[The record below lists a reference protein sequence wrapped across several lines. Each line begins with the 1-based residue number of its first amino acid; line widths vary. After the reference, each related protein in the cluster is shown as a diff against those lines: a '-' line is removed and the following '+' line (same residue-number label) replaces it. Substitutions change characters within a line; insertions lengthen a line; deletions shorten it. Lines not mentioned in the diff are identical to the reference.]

1 MTRSDH
7 PGHGKVINSRG
18 GTGTTEAYNGDRMKD
33 ALRHAVRV
41 VALLNLAYFGI
52 EFSVALLIGSVSLF
66 ADSIDFLEDASI
78 NALILLALAWSAPN
92 RAVVSK
98 VLAGLILIPGLA
110 TIWMAWQKFAI
121 PMPPAPLPLSLTG
134 AGALLANVVCAL
146 ILVRV
151 RHHGGSLGLA
161 AFLSARNDVLAN
173 AAIILAGLVT
183 AYTLSAWP
191 DLLVGLGIAI
201 INARAAEEVYRAAGK
216 ETDARA

>member
-1 MTRSDH
+1 
-7 PGHGKVINSRG
+7 
-18 GTGTTEAYNGDRMKD
+18 MKD

-41 VALLNLAYFGI
+41 VALLNLAYFGV

-78 NALILLALAWSAPN
+78 NALILLALAWSAPR

-98 VLAGLILIPGLA
+98 VLAGIILIPGLA
-110 TIWMAWQKFAI
+110 TVWMAWQKFGA

-134 AGALLANVVCAL
+134 AGALLVNFVCAL

-183 AYTLSAWP
+183 GYTLSVWP
-191 DLLVGLGIAI
+191 DLLVGLGIVI
-201 INARAAEEVYRAAGK
+201 INAGAAGEVYRAAGK
-216 ETDARA
+216 ETDAKICN

>member
-1 MTRSDH
+1 M
-7 PGHGKVINSRG
+7 
-18 GTGTTEAYNGDRMKD
+18 MD

-41 VALLNLAYFGI
+41 VALLNLAYFGV

-78 NALILLALAWSAPN
+78 NALILLALAWSAPR

-98 VLAGLILIPGLA
+98 VLAGIILIPGLA
-110 TIWMAWQKFAI
+110 TVWMAWQKFAA

-134 AGALLANVVCAL
+134 AGALLVNFVCAL

-183 AYTLSAWP
+183 GYTLSVWP
-191 DLLVGLGIAI
+191 DLLVGLGIVI
-201 INARAAEEVYRAAGK
+201 INAGAAGEVYRAAGK
-216 ETDARA
+216 ETDAKICN

>member
-1 MTRSDH
+1 
-7 PGHGKVINSRG
+7 
-18 GTGTTEAYNGDRMKD
+18 MKD
-33 ALRHAVRV
+33 ALRHAVQV
-41 VALLNLAYFGI
+41 VALLNLVYFGV

-78 NALILLALAWSAPN
+78 NALILLALAWSAPR

-98 VLAGLILIPGLA
+98 VLAGIILIPGLA
-110 TIWMAWQKFAI
+110 TVWMAWQKLAA
-121 PMPPAPLPLSLTG
+121 PMPPAPFPLSLTG
-134 AGALLANVVCAL
+134 AGALLVNFVCAL

-183 AYTLSAWP
+183 GYTLSVWP
-191 DLLVGLGIAI
+191 DLLVGFGIAI
-201 INARAAEEVYRAAGK
+201 INAGAAREVYRAAGK
-216 ETDARA
+216 ETDAKI

>member
-1 MTRSDH
+1 MR
-7 PGHGKVINSRG
+7 
-18 GTGTTEAYNGDRMKD
+18 D
-33 ALRHAVRV
+33 AFRNAVRV
-41 VALLNLAYFGI
+41 VALLNLAYFGV
-52 EFSVALLIGSVSLF
+52 EFGVALQIGSVSLF

-78 NALILLALAWSAPN
+78 NALILLALAWSAPR

-98 VLAGLILIPGLA
+98 VLAGIILIPGLA
-110 TIWMAWQKFAI
+110 TVWMAWQKFGA

-134 AGALLANVVCAL
+134 AGALLVNFLCAL

-173 AAIILAGLVT
+173 VAIIVAGLVT
-183 AYTLSAWP
+183 GYTLSVWP

-201 INARAAEEVYRAAGK
+201 LNAGAAVEVYTAAGK
-216 ETDARA
+216 ESDARI

>member
-1 MTRSDH
+1 MRH
-7 PGHGKVINSRG
+7 
-18 GTGTTEAYNGDRMKD
+18 

-41 VALLNLAYFGI
+41 VALLNLAYFGV
-52 EFSVALLIGSVSLF
+52 EFSLALMIGSVSLF

-78 NALILLALAWSAPN
+78 NALILLALAWSAPR
-92 RAVVSK
+92 RAVASK
-98 VLAGLILIPGLA
+98 VLAGIILIPGLA
-110 TIWMAWQKFAI
+110 TVWMAWQKFGA

-134 AGALLANVVCAL
+134 AGAMLVNFVCAL

-151 RHHGGSLGLA
+151 RHHGGSLSLA

-183 AYTLSAWP
+183 GYTLSIWP

-201 INARAAEEVYRAAGK
+201 INAGAAREVYRAAGK
-216 ETDARA
+216 ETDAKM